1 MGHVDYRALV
11 DPTDCV
17 QLARSAKEATIVMA
31 CPMVGG
37 YGHWV
42 QALQEKFAICEVAE
56 RRALERVVANLKP
69 DVLVVDLALPG
80 LRRVRGLRDIR
91 RLNPSTKIIA
101 LTDAPAEEEGMLAL
115 KAGAKG
121 YCAHTMK
128 PEAFKKA
135 VIAIRNGEIWAPRHL
150 LRVLIAELV
159 ALVDSRDIVDSR
171 DNEAI
176 QVMPDSRLKGL
187 TARQR
192 VVAHMISRGASNK
205 EIGNRL
211 NICERT
217 VKAHVTEAFRNAG
230 VSDRLHLALL
240 LLGHSHAPGSD

>member
-1 MGHVDYRALV
+1 MDYRPVVHPA
-11 DPTDCV
+11 DCV
-17 QLARSAKEATIVMA
+17 QRARPAREATIVIA
-31 CPMVGG
+31 CPSAEGSRQ
-37 YGHWV
+37 WV
-42 QALQEKFAICEVAE
+42 QALQGQFAICEVAE
-56 RRALERVVANLKP
+56 RKALERVVANLKP
-69 DVLVVDLALPG
+69 DVLIVDLTLPG

-91 RLNPSTKIIA
+91 QMNPSTKIIA
-101 LTDAPAEEEGMLAL
+101 LTATPVEEEGVLAL
-115 KAGAKG
+115 KAGARG
-121 YCAHTMK
+121 YCAQTIK
-128 PEAFKKA
+128 PDALKKA
-135 VIAIRNGEIWAPRHL
+135 VMAVRHGEIWAPRHL
-150 LRVLIAELV
+150 LRVLVGELV
-159 ALVDSRDIVDSR
+159 AIVDSR
-171 DNEAI
+171 DVVDSLDKEAI
-176 QVMPDSRLKGL
+176 QLKPDSRLEAL